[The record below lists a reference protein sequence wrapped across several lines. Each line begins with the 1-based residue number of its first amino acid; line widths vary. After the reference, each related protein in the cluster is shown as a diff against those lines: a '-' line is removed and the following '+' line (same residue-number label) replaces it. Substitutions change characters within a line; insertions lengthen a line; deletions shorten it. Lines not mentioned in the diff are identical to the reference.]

1 MRTLLRRIGY
11 WLRHRRHE
19 ADLSEEIESHR
30 AMMQARL
37 EASGLSS
44 DAARDESRRS
54 LGNITLAREDAR
66 SVWLWPWLDAVRQDT
81 SYALR
86 ALRRNPGFACAVIL
100 VTSLGIGAT
109 TSVFGML
116 DALVLRPLPVREPH
130 RLVYFESPSFSYP
143 VFMEVRKHGT
153 EIFSGVSAWSLE
165 SAHVDWNGE
174 LEPVEILTASG
185 DFYETLGIGAAI
197 GRTFTPADDRVGGG
211 PDGAVAVLS
220 HAAWQRRFGGDPS
233 IVGRTVR
240 IDRRP
245 FTIIGVSPRG
255 FFGVAAGLAPDL
267 TIPITALQSE
277 KALEQTTSAW
287 MHFICRLRDGLG
299 HDQANAM
306 LVRVWPR
313 ILEVTTN
320 PGMPADRRAHY
331 LGRQT
336 SLVPG
341 YAGFSRVRNQ
351 FADPLWMLLG
361 LTGLLFTIACASA
374 ANLLLARGVERQRE
388 IAVRLAIGASRGR
401 LVRQFITESV
411 VWTVLGAAAGLVF
424 ASWTGNL
431 LVAMLRNRDNPID
444 LDLGPN
450 WRITLFV
457 LGLTFVTVGVCS
469 ILPAL
474 RATRLAPAP
483 ALRSTAGGASSHF
496 RRWSVG
502 KTLVAAQVALTLVLL
517 VGGALFVR
525 SLSRVLNQHAGFDR
539 HNLLVVSTDAEAVG
553 YEGDRMV
560 EFYRT
565 VHGAL
570 ASIPGVAS
578 ASLSM
583 YPPISNEDGA
593 WTQSIA
599 VDGTAL
605 TPENTRYVYFNAVS
619 PGYFATVGTRLIQG
633 RDFTATDDESSTKV
647 VIVNE
652 SLARRFFQDANPIG
666 RRVSIGRD
674 ARRRDLE
681 IVGIA
686 GDSKYQHLQEPSR
699 SIAYLPLAQQPGR
712 DNLFVEVRS
721 AVAASAIVEPVRR
734 GVRAIDRAV
743 PLRIEPMTDRIR
755 ESLVRERVLAILA
768 TTLGCVA
775 LVLASAGLYGILAY
789 AVSRRTKEIGLRLAL
804 GAGGR
809 P

>member
-1 MRTLLRRIGY
+1 MLR
-11 WLRHRRHE
+11 
-19 ADLSEEIESHR
+19 
-30 AMMQARL
+30 
-37 EASGLSS
+37 
-44 DAARDESRRS
+44 
-54 LGNITLAREDAR
+54 
-66 SVWLWPWLDAVRQDT
+66 
-81 SYALR
+81 
-86 ALRRNPGFACAVIL
+86 
-100 VTSLGIGAT
+100 
-109 TSVFGML
+109 
-116 DALVLRPLPVREPH
+116 
-130 RLVYFESPSFSYP
+130 
-143 VFMEVRKHGT
+143 
-153 EIFSGVSAWSLE
+153 
-165 SAHVDWNGE
+165 
-174 LEPVEILTASG
+174 
-185 DFYETLGIGAAI
+185 
-197 GRTFTPADDRVGGG
+197 
-211 PDGAVAVLS
+211 
-220 HAAWQRRFGGDPS
+220 
-233 IVGRTVR
+233 
-240 IDRRP
+240 
-245 FTIIGVSPRG
+245 
-255 FFGVAAGLAPDL
+255 
-267 TIPITALQSE
+267 
-277 KALEQTTSAW
+277 
-287 MHFICRLRDGLG
+287 
-299 HDQANAM
+299 
-306 LVRVWPR
+306 RVWPR
-313 ILEVTTN
+313 ILEVTTQ

-411 VWTVLGAAAGLVF
+411 VWTVLGAAAGLIF

-457 LGLTFVTVGVCS
+457 LGLTFVTVAVCS

-474 RATRLAPAP
+474 RATSLAPAP
-483 ALRSTAGGASSHF
+483 ALRSTAGGPSSLF

-517 VGGALFVR
+517 VGGALFLR
-525 SLSRVLNQHAGFDR
+525 SLSRVLNQPAGFDR

-565 VHGAL
+565 LHGAL

-633 RDFTATDDESSTKV
+633 RDFTAADDESSTKV
-647 VIVNE
+647 VVVNE

-674 ARRRDLE
+674 AKRRDLE

-721 AVAASAIVEPVRR
+721 AVAASAIVEPLRR
-734 GVRAIDRAV
+734 GVRAVDRSV
-743 PLRIEPMTDRIR
+743 PLRIEAMTERIR

-768 TTLGCVA
+768 ATLGCVA

-804 GAGGR
+804 GAGRTAMIASVMRDCLLLTLIGIAVGLAGSLALGR
-809 P
+809 FARTLLYQISATDAGSIASAILLMLIVATAAGFIPARRAARVDPVTALKID